1 MDVNELVFIEQRC
14 GFKDCKK
21 LNHVY
26 KLKKALYWLKQEL
39 KSWYERL
46 KDLLFS
52 NGFKMGKVDTT
63 LFTKRI
69 TKDLF
74 VFQVYVDGI
83 IFGSTNK

>member
-39 KSWYERL
+39 KSWYEVKGFIILKGIQDGQGWYYSLHQMNYKRL
-46 KDLLFS
+46 VCILSLC
-52 NGFKMGKVDTT
+52 GWYH
-63 LFTKRI
+63 I
-69 TKDLF
+69 W
-74 VFQVYVDGI
+74 I
-83 IFGSTNK
+83 NK